1 MPLELVDLRA
11 DAEEK
16 HAAFGQLM
24 QTISQLDPDETR
36 DKLHVPDDAGEYRD
50 GLVSIMLRIAP
61 NWGRWISCDKGWY
74 PIIVELDRQLA
85 EIDPDY
91 KLHQVKEKLGGLRYY
106 FRSEVPDPDGWM
118 RALVRAAET
127 RCETTCELCGQRG
140 TRHTNGRAW
149 LKTLCTSCAA
159 DLGYDRIGE
168 LVNDLT
174 PDHCGV
180 WRVSC
185 YGDGAESFWDLT
197 HAEVTV
203 HGTRHRDAE
212 VLAPPSV
219 MRTWRIRLRE
229 GTEIESGLVATIER
243 VR

>member
-1 MPLELVDLRA
+1 MFLMTRA
-11 DAEEK
+11 STATVWFRSCCGSRRTGGAGS
-16 HAAFGQLM
+16 AA
-24 QTISQLDPDETR
+24 TR
-36 DKLHVPDDAGEYRD
+36 AGTRSSSS
-50 GLVSIMLRIAP
+50 SIGSSPRSI
-61 NWGRWISCDKGWY
+61 
-74 PIIVELDRQLA
+74 
-85 EIDPDY
+85 DY

-118 RALVRAAET
+118 RALVRTAET

-229 GTEIESGLVATIER
+229 GTEIESGLVAAIER